1 MARSSNADS
10 ASSRVDVPLGVEE
23 IAEVAADF
31 KSFSKD
37 KGRIDHFIRRTYAT
51 ALALQNLKFSFETE
65 LERRARQAPVGT
77 PSNMSPEEAARF
89 LSEAQLT
96 KLFDKFMQQKLGVV
110 STMRESAESDARQID
125 AVVDTLRDTVGQ
137 LVQDPSVPQEIRQK
151 FALALDQA
159 AAAAAAV
166 PVRNDSNKH
175 QF

>member
-10 ASSRVDVPLGVEE
+10 APRVDVPLGVEE
-23 IAEVAADF
+23 ITEVAADF

-37 KGRIDHFIRRTYAT
+37 KGRIDNFVRRAYAT

-125 AVVDTLRDTVGQ
+125 AVVDTLRSTVGE
-137 LVQDPSVPQEIRQK
+137 LVQDPSIPQEIRHK
-151 FALALDQA
+151 FALALDRA
-159 AAAAAAV
+159 AEAAAAV
-166 PVRNDSNKH
+166 PVRNDNNKH